1 MNRSDSYEFLSLEE
15 LTKNLTVE
23 QMFISSGT
31 VCAVTSE
38 PYLPRARIIIREF
51 LNNPEIKIVEYGQ
64 SGGGIRLHKLFRAT
78 SGVVYQVFVT
88 VGRST
93 RLYFLS
99 RYLLRDYFEE
109 DDMPEFEDPVEIKDL
124 E

>member
-15 LTKNLTVE
+15 LTKKLTVE

-38 PYLPRARIIIREF
+38 PYLPSARIIIREF

-64 SGGGIRLHKLFRAT
+64 SGGGRRLHKLFRAT

-88 VGRST
+88 ADRST
-93 RLYFLS
+93 KLYFLT

>member
-23 QMFISSGT
+23 QMFISSVT

-38 PYLPRARIIIREF
+38 PWLPRARNIIREF

-64 SGGGIRLHKLFRAT
+64 SSGGARLHKLFRAT

-88 VGRST
+88 AGRST
-93 RLYFLS
+93 RLYFLT

-109 DDMPEFEDPVEIKDL
+109 DDMPEFEDPVEIKDV